1 MANGKTLGEAT
12 HMPVRIKVAPFLT
25 SMAIP
30 TIPVLL
36 ALSSASYWSKHGP
49 CRCVYLTI
57 FFKFVILLPF
67 KIDSLLKMK
76 HIDNAKHR

>member
-30 TIPVLL
+30 TIPVCWLFNL
-36 ALSSASYWSKHGP
+36 HHIGASTAPAYVS
-49 CRCVYLTI
+49 T
-57 FFKFVILLPF
+57 
-67 KIDSLLKMK
+67 
-76 HIDNAKHR
+76 